1 MADLAHAL
9 EASSTIRSRFRKG
22 WSWLQWP
29 YYGKDCGATSDSPE
43 ESSQHVE
50 KHPVCTRSLELN
62 ADALIAV
69 LEWANGNFV
78 DISQL
83 QNEAML
89 YNMWVLK
96 VKCLKWR
103 VSWISKKISSKV
115 MKPLNHT

>member
-29 YYGKDCGATSDSPE
+29 YFGKDCGTTGDSPD

-78 DISQL
+78 DIAQL
-83 QNEAML
+83 QNEAMFC
-89 YNMWVLK
+89 NMWVLK
-96 VKCLKWR
+96 IKCLK
-103 VSWISKKISSKV
+103 
-115 MKPLNHT
+115 

>member
-43 ESSQHVE
+43 ER
-50 KHPVCTRSLELN
+50 VCTRSLELN

-96 VKCLKWR
+96 IKCLKWR
-103 VSWISKKISSKV
+103 VSWISKKNSAGR
-115 MKPLNHT
+115 